1 MPSGASSE
9 SPAIELEIPMG
20 MFDNLG
26 GALKGLA
33 GQVETAALPAL
44 LSAALAKTDLKD
56 MQGLLNKL
64 QQSGLGKQVS
74 SWLGD
79 GKNLPIT
86 ADQLRAA
93 LGNEQIQQLAAY
105 FGLPMDKIL
114 TTVAESLPAIVDK
127 LSPNGK
133 LQAA

>member
-1 MPSGASSE
+1 MGILDNLSGA
-9 SPAIELEIPMG
+9 I
-20 MFDNLG
+20 
-26 GALKGLA
+26 KGLA
-33 GQVETAALPAL
+33 GQAETAALPAL

-56 MQGLLNKL
+56 IQGLLNKL
-64 QQSGLGKQVS
+64 QQSGFGKQVS

-93 LGNEQIQQLAAY
+93 LGNEQIQQLAAH

-114 TTVAESLPAIVDK
+114 ATVAENLPAIVDK

-133 LQAA
+133 LQQV

>member
-1 MPSGASSE
+1 MGILDNLSGA
-9 SPAIELEIPMG
+9 I
-20 MFDNLG
+20 
-26 GALKGLA
+26 KGLA
-33 GQVETAALPAL
+33 GQAETAALPAL
-44 LSAALAKTDLKD
+44 LFAALAKTDMKD

-93 LGNEQIQQLAAY
+93 LGNEQIQQLAAH

-114 TTVAESLPAIVDK
+114 ATVAENLPAIVDK

-133 LQAA
+133 LQQV

>member
-1 MPSGASSE
+1 MGILDNLSGA
-9 SPAIELEIPMG
+9 I
-20 MFDNLG
+20 
-26 GALKGLA
+26 KGLA
-33 GQVETAALPAL
+33 GQAETAALPAL

-64 QQSGLGKQVS
+64 QQSGLGTQVS

-93 LGNEQIQQLAAY
+93 LGNEQIQQLAAH

-114 TTVAESLPAIVDK
+114 ATVAENLPAIVDK

-133 LQAA
+133 LQQG

>member
-1 MPSGASSE
+1 MGLLDNLSGAV
-9 SPAIELEIPMG
+9 
-20 MFDNLG
+20 
-26 GALKGLA
+26 KGLA
-33 GQVETAALPAL
+33 GQLETAALPAL

-56 MQGLLNKL
+56 MQGLLDKL
-64 QQSGLGKQVS
+64 QQSGLGPQVS

-86 ADQLRAA
+86 ADQLKAA
-93 LGNEQIQQLAAY
+93 LGNEQIQQIAAD

-114 TTVAESLPAIVDK
+114 ATVAEHLPAIVDK

-133 LQAA
+133 LQEAK

>member
-1 MPSGASSE
+1 MGILDNLSGAV
-9 SPAIELEIPMG
+9 
-20 MFDNLG
+20 
-26 GALKGLA
+26 KGLA
-33 GQVETAALPAL
+33 GQMETAALPAL

-64 QQSGLGKQVS
+64 QQSGLGQQVS

-93 LGNEQIQQLAAY
+93 LGNEQIQQLAAH

-114 TTVAESLPAIVDK
+114 ATVAENLPAIVDK

-133 LQAA
+133 LQQV

>member
-1 MPSGASSE
+1 
-9 SPAIELEIPMG
+9 MG

-33 GQVETAALPAL
+33 GQVEAAALPAL

-56 MQGLLNKL
+56 MRGLLDKL
-64 QQSGLGKQVS
+64 QQSGLGPQVS

-93 LGNEQIQQLAAY
+93 LGNEQVQQIAAH
-105 FGLPMDKIL
+105 FGLPVDKIL
-114 TTVAESLPAIVDK
+114 ATVAEHLPAIVDS

-133 LQAA
+133 LQQAK

>member
-1 MPSGASSE
+1 MGILDNLSGA
-9 SPAIELEIPMG
+9 I
-20 MFDNLG
+20 
-26 GALKGLA
+26 KGLA
-33 GQVETAALPAL
+33 GQAETAALPAL
-44 LSAALAKTDLKD
+44 LSAALSKTDLKD

-79 GKNLPIT
+79 SKNLPIT

-93 LGNEQIQQLAAY
+93 LGNEQIQQLAAH
-105 FGLPMDKIL
+105 FGLPVDKIL
-114 TTVAESLPAIVDK
+114 ATVAENLPAIVDK

-133 LQAA
+133 LQQV

>member
-1 MPSGASSE
+1 MGILDNLSGAV
-9 SPAIELEIPMG
+9 
-20 MFDNLG
+20 
-26 GALKGLA
+26 KGLA
-33 GQVETAALPAL
+33 GQAETAALPAL

-79 GKNLPIT
+79 DINLPIT

-93 LGNEQIQQLAAY
+93 LGNEQIQQLAAH

-114 TTVAESLPAIVDK
+114 ATVAENLPAIVDK
-127 LSPNGK
+127 LSPDGK
-133 LQAA
+133 LQQV

>member
-1 MPSGASSE
+1 
-9 SPAIELEIPMG
+9 MG
-20 MFDNLG
+20 LFDNLSS
-26 GALKGLA
+26 AVKGLA
-33 GQVETAALPAL
+33 GQAETAALPAL
-44 LSAALAKTDLKD
+44 LSAALARTDLKD

-93 LGNEQIQQLAAY
+93 LGNEQIQQLAAH
-105 FGLPMDKIL
+105 FGLPVDKIL
-114 TTVAESLPAIVDK
+114 ATVAEQLPGIVDQM
-127 LSPNGK
+127 SPKGK
-133 LQAA
+133 LQAG